1 MLESVNEFVYPQSK
15 MGPTFDL
22 HFQRVIEKEF
32 PRYVFYIQ
40 GRDVYLGDKKIVS
53 IKSMMSINNV
63 VAQIKKKLGVKES
76 TNESTKLTDIIKEA
90 LTPKDKKVV
99 QAFYNQ
105 KPLEGKL
112 LYTDGKTLEKLG
124 MGRQDIAKWDG
135 SDIVITAVMD
145 TRSTQSIVKYLKK
158 YIPSGIL
165 KK

>member
-1 MLESVNEFVYPQSK
+1 M
-15 MGPTFDL
+15 
-22 HFQRVIEKEF
+22 
-32 PRYVFYIQ
+32 
-40 GRDVYLGDKKIVS
+40 
-53 IKSMMSINNV
+53 
-63 VAQIKKKLGVKES
+63 
-76 TNESTKLTDIIKEA
+76 
-90 LTPKDKKVV
+90 V